1 MQKLPIENEDRRVIR
16 SKRDL
21 SNALD
26 ELLNEKN
33 FDDISIQDITDK
45 AMVSKNTFYNNFLD
59 KNELLMYLFRRYSLE
74 IYERIEPLF
83 EESDDLETISKTS
96 LKYIIEYLS
105 NNYKK
110 FKKMIDNDRSKAL
123 YWNFYKFIQEIVSF
137 IFSNLKDQLP
147 FDTPLEIIS
156 PFLAGGIS
164 SLIYSMFEGEKNY
177 TQEEIYG
184 YLEKLTRVGIF
195 RDKLNIN
202 KK

>member
-1 MQKLPIENEDRRVIR
+1 MQKLKIEKEDKRVKR

-74 IYERIEPLF
+74 IYEKIEPLF
-83 EESDDLETISKTS
+83 DEADDLEEISKES
-96 LKYIIEYLS
+96 LKYVISYLS
-105 NNYKK
+105 NNFKK

-123 YWNFYKFIQEIVSF
+123 YWNFYSFIQEIVTF
-137 IFSNLKDQLP
+137 IFQSYKDQLP
-147 FDTPLEIIS
+147 FETPIEIIS

-164 SLIYSMFEGEKNY
+164 SLIYSMYESEKIY
-177 TQEEIYG
+177 SQEEIYE
-184 YLEKLTRVGIF
+184 YLEKIISY
-195 RDKLNIN
+195 KLLKQKEI
-202 KK
+202 

>member
-1 MQKLPIENEDRRVIR
+1 MQKLPIENEDKRIKR

-26 ELLNEKN
+26 ELLNENN
-33 FDDISIQDITDK
+33 FDDISIQDIVDK

-59 KNELLMYLFRRYSLE
+59 KNELLRYLFRRYSLE
-74 IYERIEPLF
+74 IYQKIEPLF
-83 EESDDLETISKTS
+83 DTNLQLEEIAKVS
-96 LKYIIEYLS
+96 LKCIIEYLS
-105 NNYKK
+105 KNYYK

-123 YWNFYKFIQEIVSF
+123 YWNFYAFIQEIVEF
-137 IFSNLKDQLP
+137 IFNNYKDQLP
-147 FDTPLEIIS
+147 SDTPLEIAS

-184 YLEKLTRVGIF
+184 YLIKLIDLKLFKEKLN
-195 RDKLNIN
+195 KIN
-202 KK
+202 

>member
-1 MQKLPIENEDRRVIR
+1 MQKLKIENEDKRVKR

-74 IYERIEPLF
+74 IYEKIEPLF
-83 EESDDLETISKTS
+83 DEADDLEEISKES
-96 LKYIIEYLS
+96 LKYVISYLS

-123 YWNFYKFIQEIVSF
+123 YWNFYSFIQEIVTF
-137 IFSNLKDQLP
+137 IFQSYKDQLP
-147 FDTPLEIIS
+147 FETPLEIIS

-164 SLIYSMFEGEKNY
+164 SLIYSMYEGEKIY
-177 TQEEIYG
+177 SQEEIYE
-184 YLEKLTRVGIF
+184 YLEKIISY
-195 RDKLNIN
+195 KLLKQKEI
-202 KK
+202 